1 MTPALTILYVDDD
14 PDIRTILSLALGRD
28 PEIRAFGAASEAEA
42 LAILEGGLEPDGI
55 LLDVMIAE
63 TDGID
68 LYAALR
74 KIPALERTPVIFLTA
89 RAREQDIETYRALGA
104 VDTIA
109 KPFDPVRLAALVRR
123 KIA

>member
-28 PEIRAFGAASEAEA
+28 PEIRAFGAASEAEE

>member
-1 MTPALTILYVDDD
+1 
-14 PDIRTILSLALGRD
+14 
-28 PEIRAFGAASEAEA
+28 
-42 LAILEGGLEPDGI
+42 
-55 LLDVMIAE
+55 MIAE